1 MKIVADGKM
10 YHVVTMEVSRVSS
23 ADEGEYRAIAS
34 NKLGEG
40 IATINL
46 HFEGKT
52 ASDKP
57 K

>member
-1 MKIVADGKM
+1 MKLEPDGNI
-10 YHVVTMEVSRVSS
+10 YFIATLEISGVSPS
-23 ADEGEYRAIAS
+23 DEGDYRSIAS
-34 NKLGEG
+34 NKHGEG
-40 IATINL
+40 VANINL